1 VTDHPQDD
9 LAAYALGALD
19 PEEERTVRAH
29 VERCDVCGADV
40 RALEDAAWAL
50 AETAQ
55 RNAPAPLRHVI
66 VARARHERPD
76 VPGRSWLAALTD
88 AFRRPVPFAVP
99 VALAVVLAFALA
111 GYGTAR
117 RDADRYAE
125 ALSGVVGAR
134 VVTLAPTGEFPGVR
148 GSLVIPT
155 SGAAP
160 YLVLDLPAAPS
171 AKTWEAWVIRGE
183 TPIAAGITGER
194 GVTTLVL
201 TAPLGAGD
209 TVAVTL
215 EPSGGVTQVTG
226 KPVLAGKT

>member
-1 VTDHPQDD
+1 MTSHPRDD

-19 PEEERTVRAH
+19 AQEERAVRAH
-29 VERCDVCGADV
+29 IDGCDSCRADV
-40 RALEDAAWAL
+40 RAFGEAVWAL

-55 RNAPAPLRHVI
+55 RDAPASLRAAI
-66 VARARHERPD
+66 VARARRYRPD
-76 VPGRSWLAALTD
+76 VRRRDRLAVLVD
-88 AFRRPVPFAVP
+88 AFLRPVPLAVP
-99 VALAVVLAFALA
+99 VALAVLLAVALS
-111 GYGTAR
+111 GYGAAR
-117 RDADRYAE
+117 RDADRYAA

-148 GSLVIPT
+148 GSLVVPAN
-155 SGAAP
+155 GAAP

-171 AKTWEAWVIRGE
+171 AKTWEAWIIRGE
-183 TPIAAGITGER
+183 TPLAAGITDER

-201 TAPLGAGD
+201 TAPLGSGD

-215 EPSGGVTQVTG
+215 EPSGGVERVTG

>member
-1 VTDHPQDD
+1 VTSHPRDD

-19 PEEERTVRAH
+19 AQEERAVRAH
-29 VERCDVCGADV
+29 VDGCDSCRADV
-40 RALEDAAWAL
+40 RAFGEAVWAL

-55 RNAPAPLRHVI
+55 RDAPASLRAAI
-66 VARARHERPD
+66 VARARRYRPD
-76 VPGRSWLAALTD
+76 VRRRDRLAVLVD
-88 AFRRPVPFAVP
+88 AFLRPVPLAVP
-99 VALAVVLAFALA
+99 VALAVLLAVALS
-111 GYGTAR
+111 GYGAAR
-117 RDADRYAE
+117 RDADRYAA

-148 GSLVIPT
+148 GSLVVPAN
-155 SGAAP
+155 GAAP

-171 AKTWEAWVIRGE
+171 AKTWEAWIIRGE
-183 TPIAAGITGER
+183 TPLAAGITDER

-201 TAPLGAGD
+201 TAPLGSGD

-215 EPSGGVTQVTG
+215 EPSGGVERVTG